1 MAIYYEKQGR
11 HITIVAASK
20 MLATQTKQLINELC
34 KESRLIE
41 VTLPKYMTQK
51 INDLDVVICDEGD
64 FLIENKNIIFK
75 ETNGDIQIMGVF
87 RSFSAKNLIIM
98 SARFN

>member
-1 MAIYYEKQGR
+1 
-11 HITIVAASK
+11 
-20 MLATQTKQLINELC
+20 
-34 KESRLIE
+34 
-41 VTLPKYMTQK
+41 MTQK